1 MVNRHTHPEIFQGQL
16 KYQHYFEG
24 WYFKHTSTSSNESI
38 AFIPGV
44 SLNPDDSHA
53 FIQVIQ
59 SHPVR
64 TYYFTYPLD
73 CFDTTDSPFSVTIGD
88 SFFSL
93 TETNIDITDGA
104 YHFKGQFFYD
114 NMIPIDRSLLTP
126 NIMGFFS
133 YIPKM
138 ACKHG
143 VISMH
148 HQVNGT
154 LTDASGHILTFK
166 DDHGYIEKDWGHS
179 FPEKYIW
186 SQANHFPKK
195 QTSLMVSVATIPLLT
210 TSFIGHLCHLH
221 LDGKDYRFATYNG
234 SKITQLK
241 ITDQHLFLILTKNQ
255 WRLKINAW
263 LDDAKEL
270 KAPLNGAMTDTIKEG
285 LGGTLDF
292 KLYHQNQ
299 LIHVDSS
306 PYAGIEVVNMTNINA
321 N

>member
-24 WYFKHTSTSSNESI
+24 WYFKHTSTSSNKSI

-93 TETNIDITDGA
+93 TEINIDITDGA

-114 NMIPIDRSLLTP
+114 NMIPINRSLLTP

-143 VISMH
+143 VISMY
-148 HQVNGT
+148 HQVNRT

-166 DDHGYIEKDWGHS
+166 QDYGYIEKDWGA
-179 FPEKYIW
+179 F
-186 SQANHFPKK
+186 
-195 QTSLMVSVATIPLLT
+195 IP
-210 TSFIGHLCHLH
+210 
-221 LDGKDYRFATYNG
+221 
-234 SKITQLK
+234 
-241 ITDQHLFLILTKNQ
+241 
-255 WRLKINAW
+255 
-263 LDDAKEL
+263 
-270 KAPLNGAMTDTIKEG
+270 
-285 LGGTLDF
+285 
-292 KLYHQNQ
+292 
-299 LIHVDSS
+299 
-306 PYAGIEVVNMTNINA
+306 
-321 N
+321 